1 MDRLTTHDLFLIV
14 KSGGGLTMDGS
25 SRSIEDLVLLVKSAT
40 EKSHITFTGMSRRP
54 LNELVLIAKN
64 KVGFVTFANKSGE
77 VNTSS
82 SRPRSGTTVLKTHSH
97 GAGLSIAINSSTST
111 RGRTTA
117 YWSPL
122 TSTSGIRARVL

>member
-14 KSGGGLTMDGS
+14 KSGGGLTMDGG

-64 KVGFVTFANKSGE
+64 KVGFVTFAK
-77 VNTSS
+77 
-82 SRPRSGTTVLKTHSH
+82 
-97 GAGLSIAINSSTST
+97 
-111 RGRTTA
+111 
-117 YWSPL
+117 
-122 TSTSGIRARVL
+122 